1 MRTVEISPNQW
12 PIWIKMVSLAV
23 LGTQWGDEGK
33 GKFVDFL
40 AEKAIAVVRFQGGN
54 NAGHTVKIGA
64 DEFKLHLLPSG
75 ILRKGKLAIIG
86 NGVIINPEVLI
97 WEIENLKKRGI
108 DCSDLRIS
116 DRAHLIMPYHTML
129 DGAEEK
135 LKAGKQIGTT
145 GRGIGPCYSDKIS
158 RLGIRVCD
166 LMDEVVFKEKLSF
179 AVMVKKRIYRAY
191 GIEEELDEEGIF
203 REYSSHGEK
212 LRPYV
217 CDTVEILERLR
228 AKKSRILFEGA
239 QGTLL
244 DIDYGTYPFVT
255 SSNTIAGN
263 VATGSGTP
271 PGEIDRI
278 LGIAKAYTTR
288 VGSGPFPTELPE
300 REAVSLAKAGGEFGT
315 TTGRMRRCGW
325 LDLVVVSHSMR
336 LSGIDSIALTK
347 MDVLGEVERIKICDS
362 YKLDGKKTVRFPASI
377 EALERCT
384 PVYTEFESWGEISP
398 GAMRDIK
405 RNGRRSL
412 PREIKEYIAHIEGV
426 LGIPVS
432 AISFGK
438 ERDKTSILRKIWPS

>member
-1 MRTVEISPNQW
+1 
-12 PIWIKMVSLAV
+12 MVTLAV

-40 AEKAIAVVRFQGGN
+40 AEKAKAVVRFQGGD

-75 ILRKGKLAIIG
+75 ILRKGKTAIIG
-86 NGVIINPEVLI
+86 NGVIVNPEVLI
-97 WEIENLKKRGI
+97 GEIDNLKKRGI
-108 DCSDLRIS
+108 DCSGLRIS

-129 DGAEEK
+129 DGAEEQ
-135 LKAGKQIGTT
+135 LKAGKHIGTT

-166 LMDEVVFKEKLSF
+166 LMDGAVFREKLSF
-179 AVMVKKRIYRAY
+179 AVMVKKRIFAAY
-191 GIEEELDEEGIF
+191 GIEEELDEERIF
-203 REYSSHGEK
+203 EEYSSYWKK
-212 LRPYV
+212 LKPYV
-217 CDTVEILERLR
+217 CDTVEVLERLR
-228 AKKSRILFEGA
+228 ARKSRILFEGA

-263 VATGSGTP
+263 AATGSGTP
-271 PGEIDRI
+271 PGDIDRI

-288 VGSGPFPTELPE
+288 VGSGPFPTEMPE

-325 LDLVVVSHSMR
+325 LDLVVVSHSVR

-347 MDVLGEVERIKICDS
+347 MDVLGQVNRIKICDS
-362 YKLDGKKTVRFPASI
+362 YKLDGKKIVHFPASI
-377 EALERCT
+377 EALERCR
-384 PVYTEFESWGEISP
+384 PVYSEFESWGEISQSTIRK
-398 GAMRDIK
+398 MK
-405 RNGRRSL
+405 SNGRRSL
-412 PREIKEYIAHIEGV
+412 PAEIREYIGHIEKL

-438 ERDKTSILRKIWPS
+438 ERDKTAMLRKIWPS

>member
-40 AEKAIAVVRFQGGN
+40 AEKAKAVVRFQGGN

-64 DEFKLHLLPSG
+64 DEFKLHHLPSG

-97 WEIENLKKRGI
+97 GEIENLRKRGI
-108 DCSDLRIS
+108 DCSNLRIS
-116 DRAHLIMPYHTML
+116 DRAHLIMPYHIIL
-129 DGAEEK
+129 DGAEER

-145 GRGIGPCYSDKIS
+145 GRGIGPCYSDKAA

-166 LMDEVVFKEKLSF
+166 LMDDSLFREKLSF
-179 AVMVKKRIYRAY
+179 AALVKNRVFKAY
-191 GIEEELDEEGIF
+191 GIEQELDPERILRDYGS
-203 REYSSHGEK
+203 YAKK

-217 CDTVEILERLR
+217 CDTVEIMDKLR
-228 AKKSRILFEGA
+228 AKNSRILFEGA
-239 QGTLL
+239 QGSLL

-255 SSNTIAGN
+255 SSNTIAGSAAN
-263 VATGSGTP
+263 GSGSP
-271 PGEIDRI
+271 PGALDRI

-300 REAVSLAKAGGEFGT
+300 REGVALAKAGGEFGT

-325 LDLVVVSHSMR
+325 LDLVVVSHSVR
-336 LSGIDSIALTK
+336 LSGIDSLALTK
-347 MDVLGEVERIKICDS
+347 MDVLGQVERIKICDA
-362 YKLDGKKTVRFPASI
+362 YKLDEKKTVYFPASI
-377 EALERCT
+377 ETLERCA
-384 PVYTEFESWGEISP
+384 PVYSEFESWGEISP
-398 GAMRDIK
+398 DTMRDMK

-412 PREIKEYIAHIEGV
+412 PSEIKEYIAHIEKV
-426 LGIPVS
+426 LRIPVS

-438 ERDKTSILRKIWPS
+438 ERDKTTTLRKIWPT